1 MWTVWGEEAE
11 LKKMTSPAGHASV
24 QQAFNADNFQ
34 QKIKIVA
41 AESKNLSQSRIY
53 FSSIILNTFP
63 VQKML
68 LLREMENQVN
78 VIATLYTFHLSTNHL
93 MQFIHLCYWFGLSIY
108 LLSLSLSSFVY
119 LHVFVCNCSSFQFWD
134 AYRFFFFLFHCRN
147 NLSLFSIWEVWNIFG
162 FNSVFL
168 MLMLH
173 TVKIRELVFQIGWH
187 EIFPMVDLI
196 KHKNNSSSWTFN
208 FNFKCEA
215 TYSKNGVNSFVA

>member
-1 MWTVWGEEAE
+1 MKCERCEGKRRNSKRWRRPLAMQG
-11 LKKMTSPAGHASV
+11 V

-93 MQFIHLCYWFGLSIY
+93 MQFIHLCYWFDLSIY

-134 AYRFFFFLFHCRN
+134 AYRFFSFYSIVEITWACFQFGKFGT
-147 NLSLFSIWEVWNIFG
+147 FSDSIQFSSCSCCKNPRVGFSNWMTWNFSHG
-162 FNSVFL
+162 RL
-168 MLMLH
+168 DK
-173 TVKIRELVFQIGWH
+173 T
-187 EIFPMVDLI
+187 
-196 KHKNNSSSWTFN
+196 
-208 FNFKCEA
+208 
-215 TYSKNGVNSFVA
+215 